1 MARWPRS
8 TRAILEYGI
17 LAGSS
22 LSRTKTLGRVAAL
35 SALSLPRGHQ
45 VQPSASCWGSPGATP
60 GRGWFD
66 SRMHRPTMSSVTE
79 ALRGYAW
86 HIEPSTFIPSRA
98 SCAHHGI
105 TMRALSSTSLTVF
118 LGSLGAQAAF
128 DKCQFRARH
137 FGGVFISPYKPTP
150 QLCTRSRMLS
160 WLPYVSK
167 LSRGHE
173 ACNVM
178 IICVAI
184 GLNHVI
190 S

>member
-1 MARWPRS
+1 MAAFDKSHSRVRHFGGVFTFPYKNTWASRYIVCILSSPRTPGPALNS
-8 TRAILEYGI
+8 RAGLVRFTPAQADYE
-17 LAGSS
+17 
-22 LSRTKTLGRVAAL
+22 LGHGGNERVR
-35 SALSLPRGHQ
+35 LPRTLNPR
-45 VQPSASCWGSPGATP
+45 PSYP
-60 GRGWFD
+60 
-66 SRMHRPTMSSVTE
+66 HE
-79 ALRGYAW
+79 
-86 HIEPSTFIPSRA
+86 HH
-98 SCAHHGI
+98 AHTI

-118 LGSLGAQAAF
+118 LGSLGAQVAF